1 MNIGRNVLIWLV
13 ILVVGLVVLQ
23 GLFGNSL
30 TSSSSKVA
38 ISQFEELVDQGQV
51 REVVIEGSTATGTT
65 AAGRRF
71 AAEIPPGGMELFLSK
86 LDDAGTTYEYSP
98 PSGFAF
104 GQLFAYL
111 LPILLLVGFWFFMMR
126 QMQGRGGGGMGFG
139 RSKAKLLTQDMHRA
153 TFADVAG
160 VEEAKAD
167 VEEIVD
173 FLRDP
178 QKFQRRRQDPQ
189 GCSACGASWH
199 R

>member
-111 LPILLLVGFWFFMMR
+111 LPIPLRAFVPAGGVAVQVERSAIAEAPLPSLVALLFTAACCVGLFFFP
-126 QMQGRGGGGMGFG
+126 QALYELAAAVSAAGGNDGG
-139 RSKAKLLTQDMHRA
+139 
-153 TFADVAG
+153 
-160 VEEAKAD
+160 
-167 VEEIVD
+167 
-173 FLRDP
+173 
-178 QKFQRRRQDPQ
+178 
-189 GCSACGASWH
+189 
-199 R
+199 